1 MTVEESVVSAP
12 ESEKSDVSDKEV
24 QVPEESKEAE

>member
-12 ESEKSDVSDKEV
+12 ESEESDVSDEEV

>member
-12 ESEKSDVSDKEV
+12 ESKESDVSDEEV